1 MTILIQQVGTR
12 RFLAGTDDWVTDA
25 RDALTF
31 ADTRHALSYCRRH
44 SLENVRLV
52 VFFKDKKVSL
62 LLYVP
67 GSDTPAP
74 AGGGVRTFAAQ

>member
-1 MTILIQQVGTR
+1 MTIVIQEVGSR
-12 RFLAGTDDWVTDA
+12 RFLAGQDEWVSDA
-25 RDALTF
+25 HEALAF
-31 ADTRHALSYCRRH
+31 SDTRHALGYCRRNK
-44 SLENVRLV
+44 LENVRLV

-74 AGGGVRTFAAQ
+74 AGALRAVAA

>member
-1 MTILIQQVGTR
+1 MTIVIQNIDDR
-12 RFLAGTDDWVTDA
+12 RFYADYDHWVTES

-31 ADTRHALSYCRRH
+31 SDTRHALQFCRRH
-44 SLENVRLV
+44 HLRNVRLV
-52 VFFKDKKVSL
+52 VFFNDHKVSL

-74 AGGGVRTFAAQ
+74 AGVMHPVEAS